1 MQGRFCY
8 ARKINSCIM
17 SVVHHTCA
25 NDEENSHMRQ
35 IKGYPLPLGIS
46 ENNGIVN
53 FSVEVED
60 GKTCK
65 LNIYKKGEEA
75 PEMSMEMQTENGA
88 DCVHFTALPISKVKG
103 REYNYEIDDVRQL
116 DPYVKAYTTSLH
128 AGELRGKILA
138 DAYDWEGDRPL
149 EIPNHEVIAYSLHVR
164 GFTMHRSSKVKHKGT
179 FLGLAEKIP
188 YLKELGIN
196 QIQCM
201 PIYDFDETTPY
212 TNYWGYGEANCFAIK
227 KRYAATKN
235 PEKELKNMVKT
246 FHQNGIEVVLNM
258 PFTER
263 MPKHRMVDCL
273 RYYRMEYHIDGF
285 VLNPYVAPMESIRTD
300 AILRTAKIVV
310 NQDDFQNTM
319 RRFLRGDKGV
329 LQSAMQSMRRIAQE
343 CGGYNHIA
351 NHTGFT
357 LADLVSYKRKHNEA
371 NGENNLDGP
380 SVNYS
385 WNCGRE
391 GNTHN
396 EDILALRKRQRRNAM
411 MLLMLSQGTPIIL
424 AGDEFGNSQKGNNNV
439 YCQDN
444 QTAWLNWNQ
453 LEKEQDFYKF
463 VKQLIAIRKS
473 YSAFGTQQAL
483 TGTDRFGCG
492 VPDISY
498 HGEEAWK
505 TEDMQK
511 EPYVGIYY
519 HCEDGTDCF
528 VAYNMQKN
536 EQEIALPS
544 LGKEKEWHPVFTTA
558 DEKINIEELTGAI
571 IEENQRKVVVSA
583 RTIVLLVGR

>member
-1 MQGRFCY
+1 M
-8 ARKINSCIM
+8 RK
-17 SVVHHTCA
+17 
-25 NDEENSHMRQ
+25 

-53 FSVEVED
+53 FSVEAED
-60 GKTCK
+60 SKTCK
-65 LNIYKKGEEA
+65 LNIYKKGEET
-75 PEMSMEMQTENGA
+75 PEMCLDMQTERGV
-88 DCVHFTALPISKVKG
+88 DCVRFTALPISKVKG
-103 REYNYEIDDVRQL
+103 REYNYEIDGVRQL
-116 DPYVKAYTTSLH
+116 DPYVKAYTTSH
-128 AGELRGKILA
+128 RTGELRGKILA
-138 DAYDWEGDRPL
+138 DAYDWEGDKPL
-149 EIPNHEVIAYSLHVR
+149 QIPDYEVVAYSLHVR
-164 GFTMHRSSKVKHKGT
+164 GFTKHRSSKVKHKGT
-179 FLGLAEKIP
+179 FLGLTEKIP

-227 KRYAATKN
+227 KRYAASKN
-235 PEKELKNMVKT
+235 PEKELKNMVKA
-246 FHQNGIEVVLNM
+246 FHQSGIEVVFNM
-258 PFTER
+258 PFTEQT
-263 MPKHRMVDCL
+263 PKHRMLDCL

-285 VLNPYVAPMESIRTD
+285 VLNAYVAPMESIRTD
-300 AILRTAKIVV
+300 AILKTAKIIV
-310 NQDDFQNTM
+310 NQDDFQNTIRCFM
-319 RRFLRGDKGV
+319 RGDRGV
-329 LQSAMQSMRRIAQE
+329 LQPAIQSMKRIAKE
-343 CGGYNHIA
+343 CGGYNHIT

-380 SVNYS
+380 SMNYS

-391 GNTHN
+391 GNTRDEN
-396 EDILALRKRQRRNAM
+396 ILVLRKKQRRNAM
-411 MLLMLSQGTPIIL
+411 MLLLLSQGTPIIL

-444 QTAWLNWNQ
+444 QTAWLDWNQ
-453 LEKEQDFYKF
+453 LEREQDFYEF
-463 VKQLIAIRKS
+463 VKQLIAIRKL
-473 YSAFGTQQAL
+473 YSAFGVEQML

-511 EPYVGIYY
+511 EAYVGIYY

-528 VAYNMQKN
+528 VAYNMQEC
-536 EQEIALPS
+536 EQELALPTLS
-544 LGKEKEWHPVFTTA
+544 EHKVWQCMLTTA
-558 DEKINIEELTGAI
+558 DRLVETQEFSGARIEDDR
-571 IEENQRKVVVSA
+571 RKVIVSA

>member
-1 MQGRFCY
+1 
-8 ARKINSCIM
+8 
-17 SVVHHTCA
+17 
-25 NDEENSHMRQ
+25 MRE

-60 GKTCK
+60 SKTCK

-75 PEMSMEMQTENGA
+75 PEMCLDMQTENGA
-88 DCVHFTALPISKVKG
+88 DSVRFTALPISKIKG
-103 REYNYEIDDVRQL
+103 REYNYEIDGVRQL
-116 DPYVKAYTTSLH
+116 DPYVKAYTTSLRT
-128 AGELRGKILA
+128 GELRGKILA
-138 DAYDWEGDRPL
+138 DAYDWEGDKPL
-149 EIPNHEVIAYSLHVR
+149 QIPDYEVIAYSLHVR

-179 FLGLAEKIP
+179 FLGLTEKIP
-188 YLKELGIN
+188 YLEELGIN

-227 KRYAATKN
+227 KRYAASKN
-235 PEKELKNMVKT
+235 PEKELKNMVKA

-258 PFTER
+258 PFTEHI
-263 MPKHRMVDCL
+263 PKHRMLDCL

-300 AILRTAKIVV
+300 AILKKAKIVV

-329 LQSAMQSMRRIAQE
+329 LQPAMQSMKRIAKE
-343 CGGYNHIA
+343 CGGYNHIT

-357 LADLVSYKRKHNEA
+357 LADLVSYKRRHNEA

-380 SVNYS
+380 SMNYS

-391 GNTHN
+391 GNTHD

-411 MLLMLSQGTPIIL
+411 MLLLLSQGTPIIL

-453 LEKEQDFYKF
+453 LEKEQDFYEF
-463 VKQLIAIRKS
+463 VKQLIVIRKL
-473 YSAFGTQQAL
+473 YSAFGVEQTL
-483 TGTDRFGCG
+483 SGTDRFSCG
-492 VPDISY
+492 IPDISY
-498 HGEEAWK
+498 HSENAWK
-505 TEDMQK
+505 IEDAQK

-519 HCEDGTDCF
+519 HTKHKEDYF
-528 VAYNMQKN
+528 VAYNMQ
-536 EQEIALPS
+536 ESDQEIALPS
-544 LGKEKEWHPVFTTA
+544 LGREQGWYPVLSSA
-558 DEKINIEELTGAI
+558 DGLTESQEFSGARIED
-571 IEENQRKVVVSA
+571 NQRKVVVSPRA
-583 RTIVLLVGR
+583 IVFLIGR

>member
-1 MQGRFCY
+1 
-8 ARKINSCIM
+8 
-17 SVVHHTCA
+17 
-25 NDEENSHMRQ
+25 MRE

-53 FSVEVED
+53 FSVEVES
-60 GKTCK
+60 GKTCR
-65 LNIYKKGEEA
+65 LCIYKKDEELPETTIELPEEYAVGE
-75 PEMSMEMQTENGA
+75 
-88 DCVHFTALPISKVKG
+88 VRFVALPVSKVKG
-103 REYNYEIDDVRQL
+103 RVYNYKIDGIKKV
-116 DPYVKAYTTSLH
+116 DPYVKAYTTNVGT
-128 AGELRGKILA
+128 GEVRGKILM
-138 DAYDWEGDRPL
+138 DAYDWEDDRPL

-201 PIYDFDETTPY
+201 PIYDFDESTPY

-227 KRYAATKN
+227 KRYAASKN
-235 PEKELKNMVKT
+235 PEKEFKDMVKV

-258 PFTER
+258 PFTEGTPR
-263 MPKHRMVDCL
+263 HRMIDCL
-273 RYYRMEYHIDGF
+273 RYFRMEYHIDGF

-310 NQDDFQNTM
+310 NQDEFQNTM

-371 NGENNLDGP
+371 NGENNLDGL

-411 MLLMLSQGTPIIL
+411 MLLLLSQGTPIIL

-453 LEKEQDFYKF
+453 LEKEQDFYEF
-463 VKQLIAIRKS
+463 VKQLIAIRKLN
-473 YSAFGTQQAL
+473 SAFGTQQAL

-528 VAYNMQKN
+528 VAYNMQEC
-536 EQEIALPS
+536 EQEIALPTPCEHKAWQCVLS
-544 LGKEKEWHPVFTTA
+544 TA
-558 DEKINIEELTGAI
+558 EEKISTEVLL
-571 IEENQRKVVVSA
+571 EENQRKIVVSA
-583 RTIVLLVGR
+583 RTIVMLEGR